1 MKFMS
6 LFVFAALSM
15 LATMGVLKAE
25 ETPDSSK
32 GTSSSEAQYAACIK
46 TAHALQKR
54 FSECATK
61 ECRDL
66 VTEDFQ
72 AWSAKCFKE

>member
-1 MKFMS
+1 MRFVGF
-6 LFVFAALSM
+6 FVFATLS
-15 LATMGVLKAE
+15 LLPPAGLLKAE

-32 GTSSSEAQYAACIK
+32 ATSSSESHYEVCIK
-46 TAHALQKR
+46 EAQTLQKR

-66 VTEDFQ
+66 VTKDFQ